1 MYFMSERVSIM
12 RYVLQC
18 EKCERPAPVI
28 SRKVGRTIVGNETVK
43 KTVPHTCVCGGAIK
57 PIRD

>member
-1 MYFMSERVSIM
+1 M

-28 SRKVGRTIVGNETVK
+28 SKKHGHTIVGHETVK
-43 KTVPHTCVCGGAIK
+43 KTVPNRCACGGNIK
-57 PIRD
+57 PMID